1 MSLNQNIF
9 YLSINDYPI
18 TMIFWN
24 IFLLCIPFFLG
35 YLLIKLFNKTKFKSR
50 KDRIKAFIIAFFWIL
65 FAPNVPYLITDMRH
79 ISGFCPGTYYQICVQ
94 GAWMIPVFF
103 LYSVLGWI
111 SYVFLINQ
119 MKSLIKRI
127 WGELGVSVY
136 LWLISP
142 IFSLGLLLGLV
153 NRLNT
158 WDIIISPYKVLSE
171 ALLYFQNWT
180 YFKNLLIYTF
190 FLYLIYF
197 IGNIL
202 FKQEINLKK

>member
-1 MSLNQNIF
+1 
-9 YLSINDYPI
+9 
-18 TMIFWN
+18 
-24 IFLLCIPFFLG
+24 
-35 YLLIKLFNKTKFKSR
+35 
-50 KDRIKAFIIAFFWIL
+50 
-65 FAPNVPYLITDMRH
+65 
-79 ISGFCPGTYYQICVQ
+79 VQ